1 MEYCKKPFNQNECK
15 DNKCPVRHICDY
27 YIRQKQI
34 TVASNTSTKVR
45 FGVDGINNQSVQQVK
60 D

>member
-1 MEYCKKPFNQNECK
+1 MEYCKKPFKQNECK

-34 TVASNTSTKVR
+34 TLIYDTGRLRYPLYRYGNA
-45 FGVDGINNQSVQQVK
+45 
-60 D
+60 